1 MIRISKRLKII
12 HDMVPNSV
20 TADIGSDHGK
30 LMIALVESKTIV
42 KGYAIENK
50 EGPFERLKNGL
61 TKSGVIDKVM
71 PIFSDG
77 IKDLPA
83 DVRTIIIAGMGG
95 LNIVNILKSHREK
108 LAHVET
114 IIIDAHTAVP
124 TVRKEVCQMGYA
136 IADEKIIKE
145 DNIFYEIIKFVK
157 AESAI
162 ISDEDLEFG
171 PILRREK
178 SATFKEKYKN
188 RINEIDAILA
198 KGSLPESRIASLNSE
213 RQKLERYV

>member
-12 HDMVPNSV
+12 HDMVPSSV
-20 TADIGSDHGK
+20 AADIGSDHGK
-30 LMIALVESKTIV
+30 LMIALIESKTIA

-50 EGPFERLKNGL
+50 EGPFERLKNSL
-61 TKSGVIDKVM
+61 TKSGVIEQVT

-77 IKDLPA
+77 VKDLPK
-83 DVRTIIIAGMGG
+83 DVSTVIIAGMGG
-95 LNIVNILKSHREK
+95 LNIVNILKAHREK
-108 LAHVET
+108 LAHVDT
-114 IIIDAHTAVP
+114 IIVDAHSSVP
-124 TVRKEVCQMGYA
+124 LVRKEVCQLGYA
-136 IADEKIIKE
+136 IADEKIVKE
-145 DNIFYEIIKFVK
+145 DGIFSEIIKFIK
-157 AESAI
+157 ADSAV

-188 RINEIDAILA
+188 RIDEIDAILA
-198 KGSLPESRIASLNSE
+198 KGSLPESRIASLNNE